1 MTFDLSEFASFVDL
15 EFRAKFRAVIDQISL
30 PVADRVDRY
39 TCWPGLIVEAMDPD
53 SGRLTLRFKTNPSKL
68 RVGEYVYVNNL
79 DVPPHQV
86 ISGPEG
92 VIEALDTRQGICRIR
107 AGYRQV
113 HRFLGRFRIG
123 QKLVLDLTLPT
134 VHLNRE
140 MPLLALRLVSGDLGD
155 APRLQRIRGLMSGER
170 RAQLLED
177 TGGAPG
183 SGVEEGDPSL
193 RRLTPSQRRAFDAA
207 TRRDFALIQGPPGTG
222 KTHLLGLIVR
232 DFVRRGMKVGVCAL
246 THHGINNLLLE
257 CLSHSDIP
265 DVCKIGGREHGRIEG
280 HGSRLR
286 LVKSPGA
293 YFRSKTIPA
302 VTGFTQHAAFSPVA
316 RNLDSDAGAD
326 ALPDRFDVLVFD
338 EAGQLTVPAALM
350 AMVQADRYV
359 FAGDHKQL
367 PPVVQTLRP
376 GSGPARSVF
385 QHLVEQADHEA
396 FMLEESFRLNDELV
410 RFPSEVFYGGRLV
423 SASSA
428 KARRLQLRTNQR
440 FADVL
445 SPEAPSQLAL
455 VRHDSRSQE
464 APEEAALIAFL
475 VKEAVEGGVPAEEIA
490 VIAPHRR
497 QNVKIREFLGLL
509 GFHGPQPQVDTVE
522 RIQGQERDL
531 VFLSM
536 TLSDRDAMARGA
548 EFLFLPNRFNVAITR
563 ARKKLVVTA
572 SPALFRA
579 LPRPEAL
586 VGAEP
591 PLLDDL
597 NVLKR
602 WYFQHRTRA
611 VDVTDRAFDALS
623 ELTRLGA
630 AKVSPAT
637 PSDAATRTSAKQNSE
652 SGFGPS

>member
-1 MTFDLSEFASFVDL
+1 MTFDLSEFAAFVDL

-39 TCWPGLIVEAMDPD
+39 TCWPGLVVESMDPD
-53 SGRLTLRFKTNPSKL
+53 SGRLTLTFKTNPSKL
-68 RVGEYVYVNNL
+68 RVGEYVYVNAL

-86 ISGPEG
+86 ISAPEG
-92 VIEALDTRQGICRIR
+92 VIEALDTRRGICRIR

-140 MPLLALRLVSGDLGD
+140 MPMLALRLVSGDLGD
-155 APRLQRIRGLMSGER
+155 APRLQRIRGLMAGEH
-170 RAQLLED
+170 RAEPAQ
-177 TGGAPG
+177 GGADASPLD
-183 SGVEEGDPSL
+183 EADPSL
-193 RRLTPSQRRAFDAA
+193 LRLTPSQRRAFDAA
-207 TRRDFALIQGPPGTG
+207 VSRDFALIQGPPGTG

-232 DFVRRGMKVGVCAL
+232 EFVRRGMKVGVCAL

-257 CLSHSDIP
+257 CLSHPDIP

-316 RNLDSDAGAD
+316 RNLDGEAVAD
-326 ALPDRFDVLVFD
+326 ALPERFDVLVFD

-350 AMVQADRYV
+350 AMVQADRFV

-385 QHLVEQADHEA
+385 QHLVEQAGHEA
-396 FMLEESFRLNDELV
+396 FMLEESFRLNDDLV
-410 RFPSEVFYGGRLV
+410 RFPSDVFYGGRLV
-423 SASSA
+423 SAESA
-428 KARRLQLRTNQR
+428 KARRLQLRCDGR

-445 SPEAPSQLAL
+445 SPDTPSQLAL

-464 APEEAALIAFL
+464 SPEEAALIALL
-475 VKEAVEGGVPAEEIA
+475 VKEAVEGGVPPEEIA

-509 GFHGPQPQVDTVE
+509 GFHGPHPQVDTVE

-602 WYFQHRTRA
+602 WYFRHRTRA

-623 ELTRLGA
+623 DLIRLGA
-630 AKVSPAT
+630 AKDSASAPADT
-637 PSDAATRTSAKQNSE
+637 ATRTSAKQISE

>member
-1 MTFDLSEFASFVDL
+1 MSFDLSEFAAFIDL
-15 EFRAKFRAVIDQISL
+15 EFRAKFRSVIDQISL

-39 TCWPGLIVEAMDPD
+39 TCWPGLVVEAMDSD
-53 SGRLTLRFKTNPSKL
+53 SGRLTLSFKTNPSKL
-68 RVGEYVYVNNL
+68 RIGEYVYVNSL

-140 MPLLALRLVSGDLGD
+140 MPMLALRLVSGDLGD
-155 APRLQRIRGLMSGER
+155 APRLRRIRRLMTGEL
-170 RAQLLED
+170 RAESQKSALRDAAIDE
-177 TGGAPG
+177 A
-183 SGVEEGDPSL
+183 DPTL
-193 RRLTPSQRRAFDAA
+193 RRLTPSQRRAFEAA
-207 TRRDFALIQGPPGTG
+207 VTRDFALIQGPPGTG

-232 DFVRRGMKVGVCAL
+232 EFVRRGMKVGVCAL

-257 CLSHSDIP
+257 CLSHAEIP

-293 YFRSKTIPA
+293 FFRSKTTPA

-316 RNLDSDAGAD
+316 RNLDGEAGAD

-385 QHLVEQADHEA
+385 QHLVEDAGHEA
-396 FMLEESFRLNDELV
+396 FLLEESFRLNAELV
-410 RFPSEVFYGGRLV
+410 RFPSDAFYSGRLT
-423 SASSA
+423 SAPSA
-428 KARRLQLRTNQR
+428 ANRRLHLRGCKR
-440 FADVL
+440 FADL
-445 SPEAPSQLAL
+445 LDADRPSQLAL

-475 VKEAVEGGVPAEEIA
+475 VKEAVDGGVPPEEIA

-497 QNVKIREFLGLL
+497 QNVKIREFLGRL
-509 GFHGPQPQVDTVE
+509 GFHGPHPQVDTVE

-591 PLLDDL
+591 PLLHDL

-602 WYFQHRTRA
+602 WYFHHRTRA
-611 VDVTDRAFDALS
+611 VDVTDRAFEALS

-630 AKVSPAT
+630 AKDTPST
-637 PSDAATRTSAKQNSE
+637 PSDTATRTSAKQISE